1 MGERTRVPDSDFIRP
16 EGDNFR
22 YLVRIL
28 ARNLNAKVAFICEL
42 EEGGQRARTL
52 ALAVDGTFL
61 DNLEYRLAG
70 TPCEAV
76 YREGSRYIAKDLAK
90 AYPHD
95 DLLVEW
101 SVDSYLG
108 VPFYDESGR
117 ILGHVG
123 IMNDGPLR
131 DREAF
136 EALVGDCA
144 TRASAEL
151 LRLRRTAR

>member
-1 MGERTRVPDSDFIRP
+1 MSGQTRLLDSDFVKP

-42 EEGGQRARTL
+42 EEGHERARTL
-52 ALAVDGTFL
+52 ALAVDGDFL
-61 DNLEYRLAG
+61 ENLEYKIAG

-76 YREGSRYIAKDLAK
+76 YRDGPKYIAKDLAS
-90 AYPHD
+90 AYPDD
-95 DLLVEW
+95 DLIGEW

-108 VPFYDESGR
+108 VPFYDSEGQV
-117 ILGHVG
+117 LGHVG
-123 IMNDGPLR
+123 IMNEGPLR
-131 DREAF
+131 DRETF

-151 LRLRRTAR
+151 QRMRRAAR